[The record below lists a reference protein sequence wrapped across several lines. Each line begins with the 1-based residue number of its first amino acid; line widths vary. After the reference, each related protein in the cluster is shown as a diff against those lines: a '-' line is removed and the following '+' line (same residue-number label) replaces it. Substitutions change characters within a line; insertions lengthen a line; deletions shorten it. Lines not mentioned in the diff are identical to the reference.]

1 MANFFYATAEER
13 HDVVAVAF
21 FQPGEELL
29 HFYNYDAI
37 RSEEPDGD
45 DFHDYAGALPDLEI
59 TENVAAS
66 APGLQTLPV
75 SPVVPSVAT
84 IEIEPVSESEGTAP
98 RARDIL
104 PTCTAVAPMTVE
116 EQNLLLHGDKT
127 QKITSGVLKAFVR
140 SIHLITPSIVESSFR
155 LVNTSNG
162 FSQEHLQIRCLD
174 QAGRMKYAR
183 ENKIKTQMSA
193 RERVE
198 AFMRMLTIFA
208 TEHSSRHY
216 YCEMR
221 QVATQTMLD
230 EHQTGIDSVFWIN
243 MHIDCRSSLSQIAH
257 RSSLIAQRTQHIA
270 HRLLS
275 SYIAYRKAHIAHC
288 TSHIAYRISHIAHRT
303 SLIAHGASHMAHRT
317 SHISHRSSHLQQR
330 QKKQRTHL
338 KYSRQQSALKSQ
350 AKTRERSLISNRKH
364 RLRCMA
370 DKRMRKTRSGSRHVF
385 LSKRKGTLF
394 IRKLAR
400 RKHICRSCCYDRTNG
415 KSILEPRIQGRC
427 RRDGKCRGLG
437 RTEAFGRESSCRTG
451 KTFNR
456 NGREGKALAL
466 CRKR

>member
-193 RERVE
+193 RESVE

-208 TEHSSRHY
+208 TEHSSRQY

-243 MHIDCRSSLSQIAH
+243 MHIARRSSLSQIAH

-303 SLIAHGASHMAHRT
+303 SLIAHGASHITHL
-317 SHISHRSSHLQQR
+317 SSLITPSTASKKTKNPFEVLSAAIGSEITGKDERKELDQQPEAQVAVHGR
-330 QKKQRTHL
+330 QKNEENAVWESPCFLEQKKRHFVHQKTGQEKAHLSKLLLRSNKREEHSRTED
-338 KYSRQQSALKSQ
+338 SRQVQ
-350 AKTRERSLISNRKH
+350 TRWEMSGTGENRSFRPREQLSNRK
-364 RLRCMA
+364 
-370 DKRMRKTRSGSRHVF
+370 
-385 LSKRKGTLF
+385 
-394 IRKLAR
+394 
-400 RKHICRSCCYDRTNG
+400 N
-415 KSILEPRIQGRC
+415 IQPKWAGR
-427 RRDGKCRGLG
+427 
-437 RTEAFGRESSCRTG
+437 
-451 KTFNR
+451 
-456 NGREGKALAL
+456 
-466 CRKR
+466 